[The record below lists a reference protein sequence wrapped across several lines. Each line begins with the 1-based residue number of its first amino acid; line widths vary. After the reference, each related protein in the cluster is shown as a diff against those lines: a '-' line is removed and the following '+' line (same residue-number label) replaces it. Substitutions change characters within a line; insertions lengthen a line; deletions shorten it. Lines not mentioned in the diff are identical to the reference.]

1 MVFWSVILPPGMG
14 TNDSRVSNVFVAHG
28 ELGATVQGSLI
39 GTGPDPCWLTNSTS
53 TPIAA
58 YLGFLPLSIVNSESN
73 PTPGNGLYHVF
84 LQPGGSGS
92 TSGADPWAGS
102 TVAPLA
108 EGVSIV
114 IFGTGNQRV
123 AIWGGPGFTG
133 ATFAGGTQ
141 AYALK
146 FSPLPN
152 ATAGVRAHF
161 VSMYAD
167 GQVGGSPDGYSYS
180 AAASK
185 AMIIN
190 GVNVAGI
197 GSTINPTSG
206 LNGDAGAP
214 LPRLWDSTEIN
225 IGSMGVFN
233 SIQSQM
239 NITVGGSSNNDCITP
254 IAHVITY

>member
-1 MVFWSVILPPGMG
+1 MVLWSVILPNGMS
-14 TNDSRVSNVFVAHG
+14 TSDPRVSSLFVAHG

-73 PTPGNGLYHVF
+73 PTPGNGLYHIF
-84 LQPGGSGS
+84 MQLGGSGS
-92 TSGADPWAGS
+92 TSGADPWAS
-102 TVAPLA
+102 SAVAPLA
-108 EGVSIV
+108 EGASIV
-114 IFGTGNQRV
+114 IFGTGTKKV

-152 ATAGVRAHF
+152 ATAGTPANF
-161 VSMYAD
+161 VSTYAD
-167 GQVGGSPDGYSYS
+167 GQVGAGYTYS

-214 LPRLWDSTEIN
+214 LPRLWDSTEID

-239 NITVGGSSNNDCITP
+239 NITVGGAANNDCITP